1 MGQVLVNL
9 VSNAVKFTELGGSVT
24 FVAMI
29 DDQDDLVLPVSDTGI
44 RIAEE

>member
-44 RIAEE
+44 GIAEE